1 MTEFDA
7 ENYYDDDELDLEE
20 PLDGRD
26 GQPPEEGS
34 SDDPDTLVKHDPL
47 HKDDAVL
54 VETDTESTVTGETAE
69 PTDDELIDEERIIDD
84 ETDPDQD
91 LDEPR

>member
-69 PTDDELIDEERIIDD
+69 ATDDELIDEERIIDD